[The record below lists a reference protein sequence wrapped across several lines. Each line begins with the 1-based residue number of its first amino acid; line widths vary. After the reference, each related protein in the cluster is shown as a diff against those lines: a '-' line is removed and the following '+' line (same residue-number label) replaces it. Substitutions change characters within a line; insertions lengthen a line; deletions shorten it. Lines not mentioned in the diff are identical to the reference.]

1 MKFISYEIRKV
12 AAVNFGAENE
22 VCTVDSCDPAD
33 ICGEPFWSLYGRA
46 PANEIGHCLLDHVWD
61 KPTFAEVRHLYQ
73 RLTGCDLP
81 EQEQDYFD
89 LPVDPPAKRTEPDC
103 LTAGFMAIGAEIGFK
118 RQTDKGA
125 HFVLQGGYL
134 GFIGD
139 VLQHGLMLDKV
150 ADHFDKHGEHPVCW
164 CYDVAEE
171 FGGKF
176 AEQVLLECDS
186 AESAKIL
193 LHEIMVEAGYDQT
206 LLAAAFSAALGI
218 PPEVEEAAHA
228 SPSL

>member
-1 MKFISYEIRKV
+1 MKFTSYEIRQACIDPLGVDVVPVSEMQPEKV
-12 AAVNFGAENE
+12 PKP
-22 VCTVDSCDPAD
+22 T
-33 ICGEPFWSLYGRA
+33 FWSLYGRA
-46 PANEIGHCLLDHVWD
+46 PADSDGRCLIENVWD
-61 KPTFAEVRHLYQ
+61 APSYTEIRRTYQ

-89 LPVDPPAKRTEPDC
+89 LPVDPPAKRTEPDY
-103 LTAGFMAIGAEIGFK
+103 LTAGFMAIGAETEFK
-118 RQTDKGA
+118 RQTAEGA

-150 ADHFDKHGEHPVCW
+150 ADHIDKHGEHPGCW
-164 CYDVAEE
+164 CYEVAEA

-176 AEQVLLECDS
+176 AEQVRLECDS

-193 LHEIMVEAGYDQT
+193 LREIMVEAGYDQT
-206 LLAAAFSAALGI
+206 LLDAAFSAALGI
-218 PPEVEEAAHA
+218 PPEVEEAAA
-228 SPSL
+228 C

>member
-1 MKFISYEIRKV
+1 MKFTSYEIRKV
-12 AAVNFGAENE
+12 TLTAGDE
-22 VCTVDSCDPAD
+22 VCPVSECNPESST
-33 ICGEPFWSLYGRA
+33 GQPFWSLYARH
-46 PANEIGHCLLDHVWD
+46 PITNLIENVWD
-61 KPTFAEVRHLYQ
+61 APSYTEIRRTYQ

-89 LPVDPPAKRTEPDC
+89 LPVDPPAKRTEPDY
-103 LTAGFMAIGAEIGFK
+103 LTAGFMAIGAETEFK
-118 RQTDKGA
+118 RQTAEGA

-150 ADHFDKHGEHPVCW
+150 ADYIDKHGEHPGCW
-164 CYDVAEE
+164 CYEVAEA

-176 AEQVLLECDS
+176 VEQVRLECDS

-193 LHEIMVEAGYDQT
+193 LHEIMVAAGYDQT
-206 LLAAAFSAALGI
+206 LLDAAFSAALGI
-218 PPEVEEAAHA
+218 PPEVEEAAA
-228 SPSL
+228 